1 MIDGL
6 GAFAAS
12 GTYLDQAKS
21 ASAQALDKSL
31 DKDYSK
37 ATEEELMGACKEFEA
52 YFLEQVFKALEK
64 TAKVP
69 GDEDDSSSTTKTLDM
84 FKDQMYQEYASS
96 AVETEGFG
104 IAQMLYESMKS
115 NNNIL

>member
-1 MIDGL
+1 MIDSL
-6 GAFAAS
+6 GS
-12 GTYLDQAKS
+12 LNTTSTYLDQAKS
-21 ASAQALDKSL
+21 ASVNALDKSL

-64 TAKVP
+64 TAEVP
-69 GDEDDSSSTTKTLDM
+69 GSEDDSSSTSSALDM

-96 AVETEGFG
+96 AVENESFG
-104 IAQMLYESMKS
+104 IAQMLYEQMKR
-115 NNNIL
+115 NYNLD

>member
-6 GAFAAS
+6 GS
-12 GTYLDQAKS
+12 LTSSTYLDQAKS

-69 GDEDDSSSTTKTLDM
+69 GSEDDSSSTSSALDM
-84 FKDQMYQEYASS
+84 FKDRMYQEYASS
-96 AVETEGFG
+96 AVESESFG
-104 IAQMLYESMKS
+104 IAQMLYEQMKR
-115 NNNIL
+115 NYNLD